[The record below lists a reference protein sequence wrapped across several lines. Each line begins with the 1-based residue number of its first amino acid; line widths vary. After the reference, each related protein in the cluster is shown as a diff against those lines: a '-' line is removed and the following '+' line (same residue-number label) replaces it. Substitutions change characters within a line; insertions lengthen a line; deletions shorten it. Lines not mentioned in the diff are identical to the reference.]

1 MFYRRDITTN
11 CGPDDEIPPNRVNTT
26 QNLADLR
33 DLMVQYEIEAYYVPL
48 DEVGRR
54 KWISGFSGSNGD
66 VIVTLERVRFV
77 YIFSSCLFT
86 ILKLMSNSI
95 VDFTEFFPMIIRN
108 LNLREIN
115 VGHINCQ
122 FNHFSSS
129 EF

>member
-1 MFYRRDITTN
+1 MTEQFLNFHTVCYRRDITTN

-33 DLMVQYEIEAYYVPL
+33 DLMVQYEIDAYYVPL

-86 ILKLMSNSI
+86 ILKLGQI
-95 VDFTEFFPMIIRN
+95 
-108 LNLREIN
+108 
-115 VGHINCQ
+115 HK
-122 FNHFSSS
+122 
-129 EF
+129 